1 MKPKDIPLEHQ
12 ELMVKIGKRLRDLR
26 KTKGLTYIEFAEQI
40 GISRNGYNNLELGIS
55 NFQFITLVTV
65 LKYYEMSVSEFFKDL

>member
-1 MKPKDIPLEHQ
+1 MKPKEIPLEHQ
-12 ELMVKIGKRLRDLR
+12 ELMDKIGKRLRELR
-26 KTKGLTYIEFAEQI
+26 KAKGLTYIEFAEQI

-65 LKYYEMSVSEFFKDL
+65 LKYHGIELVDFFKDL

>member
-1 MKPKDIPLEHQ
+1 MKPKEIPIEHQ
-12 ELMVKIGKRLRDLR
+12 ELMIEIGKRLRELR
-26 KTKGLTYIEFAEQI
+26 KIKGMTYIEFAEQI

-65 LKYYEMSVSEFFKDL
+65 LNYYGISVSDFFKDL